1 MPTLQT
7 VNNIELRLI
16 KDNEYT
22 TNETFRYAKVF
33 IGWKLKTPQVS
44 VIVVYQTKQTN
55 EMWLAK

>member
-33 IGWKLKTPQVS
+33 IGWKLNTPQVS